1 MNTTCALCRE
11 TLLTQMVR
19 KEKAVVVLH
28 SVGYTNAMIKVAV
41 GYKNITS
48 VESIIKKHGKENNRA
63 V

>member
-1 MNTTCALCRE
+1 
-11 TLLTQMVR
+11 MVR